1 MYPLCSSPWIMWGN
15 SLSCSWRETLWNT
28 NDLGY
33 SEQGMRVKEI
43 ISQNASCMVQ
53 SHKQSFPWAVPLT
66 APRSAPCSSLNGHQL
81 VRSQHVSRLPA
92 LILPV
97 SSKTCLLTCAKG
109 QWRSVGCQCQWILQ
123 VFLKFTRIC
132 GDFWRGPGHVCSRAI
147 ALYIRSGPVTTSTW
161 NLATA
166 PTLDIL
172 GHSSLLKTGK
182 NCQEMTTNV
191 LKKSTCLLN
200 FWLVS
205 VFKMHRNEI
214 RCPQLPDTKG
224 NHFSHRSAIGTCY
237 STVKEFCHSTMFFLH
252 HGSSK

>member
-1 MYPLCSSPWIMWGN
+1 MERIQPNIKFIKETKRTRKVKHQTALLAAPHSEQTTPPGCAATTLRRASLLESWKLGEHLPIPMDLNLIFRIKIAIYVYPLCSSPWIMWGN

-66 APRSAPCSSLNGHQL
+66 APRSAPCSSLNGHQV

-109 QWRSVGCQCQWILQ
+109 QWRSVDVSASGYSRYFSNSPGFVGISGGAPAMFVREPLLFTFAAVQWPQAHGTSLRLQ
-123 VFLKFTRIC
+123 
-132 GDFWRGPGHVCSRAI
+132 H
-147 ALYIRSGPVTTSTW
+147 
-161 NLATA
+161 
-166 PTLDIL
+166 
-172 GHSSLLKTGK
+172 
-182 NCQEMTTNV
+182 
-191 LKKSTCLLN
+191 
-200 FWLVS
+200 
-205 VFKMHRNEI
+205 
-214 RCPQLPDTKG
+214 
-224 NHFSHRSAIGTCY
+224 
-237 STVKEFCHSTMFFLH
+237 
-252 HGSSK
+252 

>member
-1 MYPLCSSPWIMWGN
+1 MFFTQWTSACPVTACLQVAGADSPSQQQDMFADLC
-15 SLSCSWRETLWNT
+15 
-28 NDLGY
+28 
-33 SEQGMRVKEI
+33 Q
-43 ISQNASCMVQ
+43 
-53 SHKQSFPWAVPLT
+53 
-66 APRSAPCSSLNGHQL
+66 
-81 VRSQHVSRLPA
+81 
-92 LILPV
+92 
-97 SSKTCLLTCAKG
+97 
-109 QWRSVGCQCQWILQ
+109 RSVKVSGCQCQWILQ

-161 NLATA
+161 NLVTA